1 MFSILS
7 LTVYAENEKIIERD
21 MFSYHIYHS
30 KAYISG
36 YTGNS
41 TVVTFPGKIGGY
53 EVVGLGKPT
62 SLDPY
67 GNESRISGLESVT
80 EIKINENIKNIYQSA
95 FANYSNLKKV
105 IIPYGVQKIGRGAF
119 ANCTNLTEIIFPDS
133 IVSIGFNAF
142 NNTSWYNKQRDGVVY
157 AG

>member
-80 EIKINENIKNIYQSA
+80 EIKIYIRVLSQIIVIS
-95 FANYSNLKKV
+95 KK
-105 IIPYGVQKIGRGAF
+105 
-119 ANCTNLTEIIFPDS
+119 
-133 IVSIGFNAF
+133 
-142 NNTSWYNKQRDGVVY
+142 
-157 AG
+157 